1 MAAVDVDVV
10 RGLVEGALQRARSD
24 AAQSDDRERSRA
36 FVEAL
41 HEALWVHYRAE
52 PDVIRRAEPDVIV
65 MSRSCTSE
73 RDRKRMGMNEL
84 LHDITVCRIA
94 PLRSVRRGVDLWC
107 VREALWQVESEL
119 ANNTREGLYD
129 FNKLILGAARYK
141 LFIGRLITNNDEY
154 FRLLREAASSCT
166 GEVFAALIPH
176 PQRWNDCD
184 EAPRVVR
191 LKS

>member
-73 RDRKRMGMNEL
+73 RDRKRRACL
-84 LHDITVCRIA
+84 IF
-94 PLRSVRRGVDLWC
+94 RGEDRAV
-107 VREALWQVESEL
+107 
-119 ANNTREGLYD
+119 
-129 FNKLILGAARYK
+129 
-141 LFIGRLITNNDEY
+141 
-154 FRLLREAASSCT
+154 LREA
-166 GEVFAALIPH
+166 VV
-176 PQRWNDCD
+176 PQI
-184 EAPRVVR
+184 
-191 LKS
+191 